1 MCCRQ
6 PYKITSGGGR
16 KNNHFFHE
24 NLFFFSFN
32 NNRRA
37 ILFHWQ
43 ICFFLI
49 RTGSLKQK
57 SLILSS
63 IHSRSILPN
72 MPAINPTSVKCAP
85 NSSITKPIWG
95 DICAYTPAKNPSPVM
110 SVAKA
115 SSVKIEWLSILILTR
130 KSNPY

>member
-24 NLFFFSFN
+24 NLFSFLLTTTAE
-32 NNRRA
+32 RS
-37 ILFHWQ
+37 
-43 ICFFLI
+43 CFIDKSVFLI
-49 RTGSLKQK
+49 KTGSIKQK

-85 NSSITKPIWG
+85 NSSITKPI
-95 DICAYTPAKNPSPVM
+95 
-110 SVAKA
+110 
-115 SSVKIEWLSILILTR
+115 
-130 KSNPY
+130 

>member
-24 NLFFFSFN
+24 NLFSFLLTTTAA
-32 NNRRA
+32 RS
-37 ILFHWQ
+37 
-43 ICFFLI
+43 CFIDKSLFLI

-95 DICAYTPAKNPSPVM
+95 DICAYTPAKNPSPAM

-115 SSVKIEWLSILILTR
+115 SSVKIEWSSIPILIR

>member
-24 NLFFFSFN
+24 NFFFLLTTTATRS
-32 NNRRA
+32 
-37 ILFHWQ
+37 
-43 ICFFLI
+43 CFIDKSVFLI
-49 RTGSLKQK
+49 RTGSIKQK
-57 SLILSS
+57 SLILLS